1 MAVCGVC
8 LKDYIKQRTQQT
20 VCSIACSMIA
30 SRARALAK
38 KQKQRRRDDSRR
50 LEAIATI
57 TELSAKAQTTFNI
70 YIRLRDEHKPCVS
83 CGQSPYNGQRHASH
97 FRPRSTAS
105 QLKFN
110 VFNTN
115 ASCAQCN
122 KYKSG
127 NLIPYRVELVDRIGE
142 GRVQS
147 LENDCRKADYSREYL
162 IRLKK
167 VFARRIKHL
176 KSLRANPGTD
186 DF

>member
-20 VCSIACSMIA
+20 VCSIPCSMIA

-38 KQKQRRRDDSRR
+38 KKKQLRKDDSER

-57 TELSAKAQTTFNI
+57 TELSAKAQTAFNI
-70 YIRLRDEHKPCVS
+70 YIRLRDEHKLCVS
-83 CGQSPYNGQRHASH
+83 CGQSPYHGQRHASH

-110 VFNTN
+110 CFNTN

-127 NLIPYRVELVDRIGE
+127 NLIPYRIELLNRIGE
-142 GRVQS
+142 EHVQA
-147 LENDCRKADYSREYL
+147 LENNNQKADFSREYL
-162 IRLKK
+162 IRLRK
-167 VFARRIKHL
+167 VFTRRTKHL
-176 KSLRANPGTD
+176 KKLRAKPGTD